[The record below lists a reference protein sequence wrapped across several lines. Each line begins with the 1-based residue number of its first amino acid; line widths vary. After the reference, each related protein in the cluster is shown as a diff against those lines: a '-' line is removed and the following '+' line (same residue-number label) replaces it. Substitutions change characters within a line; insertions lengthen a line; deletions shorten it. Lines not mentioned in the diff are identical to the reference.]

1 MLRLPLVSLIFL
13 VCAVNANLFDSII
26 GSEKEVVVVTGEE
39 KEKVG
44 QDFVYH
50 FSMKTMSQVQ
60 LASDEPSDET
70 ALAVIDNDTPIAA
83 MDDLGAEGQSNGVV
97 IRAKRYYGCGC
108 GCCGCATVDPA
119 ATPAPCGCG
128 CCGCG

>member
-1 MLRLPLVSLIFL
+1 MLRFTLVSLVFL
-13 VCAVNANLFDSII
+13 VCAANANLLDSIV
-26 GSEKEVVVVTGEE
+26 GKKVVVVTEE
-39 KEKVG
+39 ETEK
-44 QDFVYH
+44 
-50 FSMKTMSQVQ
+50 VQ
-60 LASDEPSDET
+60 LASDNAEPSDET

-83 MDDLGAEGQSNGVV
+83 MDDLGAEGQSNGAV